1 MPELPEVETVARGLQ
16 ARVAGRRIIS
26 VTLRQ
31 TDFMDDPVAIEQELP
46 GRIIERVERFGKFM
60 LLRLTTVREG
70 TEKIA
75 TESQSDRGREGKKK
89 EFEEADG
96 RGGAA
101 RRTNETPG
109 GAASEAG
116 KNSSGDREDG
126 RALLVHL
133 GMTGNLA
140 PHFAEQPLVKHT
152 HATFV
157 LDDGREL
164 RYTDPRRF
172 GRMAYLSGETLAAEL
187 LRFGA
192 DPLLATAEEFAAR
205 IRGSKARIKALLL
218 DQSVLRGVGNI
229 YADESLWK
237 AKIHPAKKGGQ
248 LKRAETDRLLAAL
261 QKILRKAIEMRG
273 SSISDFVDAEGIA
286 GDYQQHHKAYGRDG
300 KKCFRCGKTIWWMV
314 VAGRS
319 SHFCPMC
326 QRAPRGMRQLRRSV
340 LRDADAPEKRR
351 QAAAPER
358 TPREMTGRGK
368 KAKRAARVA
377 TSKR

>member
-1 MPELPEVETVARGLQ
+1 MPELPEVETLARGLQ
-16 ARVAGRRIIS
+16 ARVAGRRIVS

-31 TDFMDDPVAIEQELP
+31 TDFMDDPVAIELELP
-46 GRIIERVERFGKFM
+46 GRTIERIERFGKFM
-60 LLRLTTVREG
+60 LLRLTAVREE

-75 TESQSDRGREGKKK
+75 TESESHGGRDAKR
-89 EFEEADG
+89 EFEKADG

-101 RRTNETPG
+101 RRTNDPPS
-109 GAASEAG
+109 GAAIDAG
-116 KNSSGDREDG
+116 KNNSSDRENG
-126 RALLVHL
+126 RVLLVHL

-164 RYTDPRRF
+164 RYIDPRRF

-192 DPLLATAEEFAAR
+192 DPLLVTAEEFAAR

-248 LKRAETDRLLAAL
+248 LKREETDRLLAAL
-261 QKILRKAIEMRG
+261 KKILQKAIEMRG
-273 SSISDFVDAEGIA
+273 SSISDFVDAEGVA
-286 GDYQQHHKAYGRDG
+286 GDYQQHHKVYGRDG
-300 KKCFRCGKTIWWMV
+300 KKCFRCGKTLRWMV

-319 SHFCPMC
+319 SHFCPAC
-326 QRAPRGMRQLRRSV
+326 QRAPRGMKQLRKSV
-340 LRDADAPEKRR
+340 RRDADAPEKRR
-351 QAAAPER
+351 QAA
-358 TPREMTGRGK
+358 
-368 KAKRAARVA
+368 VL
-377 TSKR
+377 